1 MSYRKRIFPPLCGFM
16 FTRTNDFKE
25 HDGIDNNPQHDYV
38 GYNSQGDIYPR
49 RIYSMPM
56 VDENIFRI

>member
-1 MSYRKRIFPPLCGFM
+1 M

-25 HDGIDNNPQHDYV
+25 HDGIDTNPQHDYV

-56 VDENIFRI
+56 VDENIFRL